1 MSEEPHLKIDKN
13 LEIRNRLLDRIESGE
28 WNTGDKLPGARLL
41 AREVGCCFTHLQSVI
56 ESLVQQGILLSIPR
70 NGTFVRE
77 NWQKRLIQKSFLLYH
92 GCSPAT
98 LRQEL
103 APLIQDNPAL
113 WITTKSQRG
122 IYEIQV
128 SHYLFGH
135 HEEYMDLT
143 PVFNRLF
150 PDTQLFFTSQLDAFR
165 IDGKLYGIPLFFS
178 PRIVAFNRKIFEANK
193 VPVPRRN
200 WSWQEF
206 MECIWA
212 LRQRLPAEKVLG
224 FDSRL
229 FWFFTF
235 AARFGGK
242 ILDPSLEDPVCLDS
256 PEMLRALDSI
266 LELRDILGPTPDAP
280 SHGCEPALQI
290 ITRQELY
297 RGHRDELA
305 EELCA
310 VELPLPE
317 GGNDVNVPGVEL
329 LCIRQECADQEL
341 AEQLVKSV
349 LSEKFQN
356 HLGNLKT
363 GIPIRKDAA
372 ERSLNPANPLD
383 ALFRQ
388 EMDKPIAMYNSFS
401 IKIYNLLSHAILHIC
416 TTPRPEAMALMHDLA
431 GTIRFL
437 LRISYEKKDFPL

>member
-178 PRIVAFNRKIFEANK
+178 PRIVAFNRKIF
-193 VPVPRRN
+193 
-200 WSWQEF
+200 
-206 MECIWA
+206 
-212 LRQRLPAEKVLG
+212 
-224 FDSRL
+224 
-229 FWFFTF
+229 
-235 AARFGGK
+235 
-242 ILDPSLEDPVCLDS
+242 
-256 PEMLRALDSI
+256 
-266 LELRDILGPTPDAP
+266 
-280 SHGCEPALQI
+280 
-290 ITRQELY
+290 
-297 RGHRDELA
+297 
-305 EELCA
+305 
-310 VELPLPE
+310 
-317 GGNDVNVPGVEL
+317 
-329 LCIRQECADQEL
+329 
-341 AEQLVKSV
+341 
-349 LSEKFQN
+349 
-356 HLGNLKT
+356 
-363 GIPIRKDAA
+363 
-372 ERSLNPANPLD
+372 
-383 ALFRQ
+383 
-388 EMDKPIAMYNSFS
+388 
-401 IKIYNLLSHAILHIC
+401 
-416 TTPRPEAMALMHDLA
+416 
-431 GTIRFL
+431 
-437 LRISYEKKDFPL
+437 

>member
-242 ILDPSLEDPVCLDS
+242 ILDPDREDPVCLDS
-256 PEMLRALDSI
+256 PETLRALDCI
-266 LELRDILGPTPDAP
+266 LELRDILGPASQSP
-280 SHGCEPALQI
+280 SPQEPALQI
-290 ITRQELY
+290 ITRQEFY
-297 RGHRDELA
+297 RSHRNGVN

-356 HLGNLKT
+356 HLGDLKT
-363 GIPIRKDAA
+363 GIPIRRDAA
-372 ERSLNPANPLD
+372 EQSLNPENPLD

-388 EMDKPIAMYNSFS
+388 EMNKQIEIYNSFS
-401 IKIYNLLSHAILHIC
+401 IKIYNLLSQAILHIC